1 MPKVSIDLPQHA
13 YDKLC
18 FEAVR
23 HRRPVPGEAEIRLL
37 RSLRVPLMPGRPTQ
51 RPESHRPAD
60 ARELVTVG
68 AGGDDPRAA

>member
-23 HRRPVPGEAEIRLL
+23 QRRPVPGEAEIRLL
-37 RSLRVPLMPGRPTQ
+37 RSLRVPLMPGDGAK
-51 RPESHRPAD
+51 HRERLPVA
-60 ARELVTVG
+60 AGRELVTVG